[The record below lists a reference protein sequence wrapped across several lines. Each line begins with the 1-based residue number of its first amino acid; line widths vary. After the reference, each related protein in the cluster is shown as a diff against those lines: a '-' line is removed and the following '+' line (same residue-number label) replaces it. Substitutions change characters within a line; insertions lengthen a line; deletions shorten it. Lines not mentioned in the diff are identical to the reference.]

1 MNVQLL
7 ELVIWPLNSEKEKR
21 VIKFSPGKLNII
33 HGASQT
39 GKSAIVPIIDYCL
52 CSSRNN
58 IPVGVIREKSSW
70 FGIKLQID
78 NNVMIFARENK
89 DGGSGKLYFNYDKD
103 AEFPHIPF
111 VNETDTNGL
120 KAKVNNILGIP
131 FFEIDEEIYRPS
143 FRDLV
148 AFNFQPQNIIAN
160 PNCLLYKS
168 DISKYR
174 LRLRNIFNFAI
185 GVETAETLGKKQLK
199 ILYEQELEILRK
211 EKKEKQE
218 FIFNETMKQQDLI
231 LKAIG
236 YGLLKKDE
244 VILNDQQSILYN
256 LEKLTNMSFSELSLT
271 SLGNEMI
278 VTKFIELDNK
288 LQPLYTE
295 LRELQKKYN
304 SIKEFVELEQKYL
317 NNMKVKRQRLNL
329 ALFIREFCLTNVQDC
344 SIIEDLDLIC
354 NKIEVLE
361 TEIRKNTPSK
371 NSRYERELIKTDQKI
386 LEINEK
392 INSLIKQY
400 NNLKD
405 INNKKS
411 LLENFLID
419 IGRAKN
425 IINLLKVDY
434 SELDKKIIEKENE
447 IKKNETNID
456 AKPVIKK
463 ILTKIEKYVPNAAE
477 FKKIAD
483 FDTTDL
489 TLKLWTDNDGI
500 AYLSE
505 TGSGSNWVA
514 YHLAAVLGFQEY
526 FIQQNSFVFNF
537 LVLDQPSQV
546 YFPSAKLD
554 KSTGMYLLEE
564 GEDVLHVRNMYKIM
578 NEAIEH
584 NNSKLQI
591 IVMDHAGKNIW
602 ENCSNKNEVAYWT
615 KQNALIPS
623 DW

>member
-1 MNVQLL
+1 
-7 ELVIWPLNSEKEKR
+7 
-21 VIKFSPGKLNII
+21 
-33 HGASQT
+33 
-39 GKSAIVPIIDYCL
+39 
-52 CSSRNN
+52 
-58 IPVGVIREKSSW
+58 
-70 FGIKLQID
+70 
-78 NNVMIFARENK
+78 
-89 DGGSGKLYFNYDKD
+89 
-103 AEFPHIPF
+103 
-111 VNETDTNGL
+111 
-120 KAKVNNILGIP
+120 
-131 FFEIDEEIYRPS
+131 
-143 FRDLV
+143 
-148 AFNFQPQNIIAN
+148 
-160 PNCLLYKS
+160 
-168 DISKYR
+168 
-174 LRLRNIFNFAI
+174 
-185 GVETAETLGKKQLK
+185 
-199 ILYEQELEILRK
+199 
-211 EKKEKQE
+211 
-218 FIFNETMKQQDLI
+218 MKQQDLI

-489 TLKLWTDNDGI
+489 TLKLWTDSDGI

-514 YHLAAVLGFQEY
+514 YHLATVLGFQEY